1 MGFILQVKKRRYSI
15 LETGVGFIN
24 FPLALF
30 SKKSSRQNLDR
41 SDKVQKIFPQ
51 IFSGARRRLLFPLG
65 LVMVF
70 GFPVFTIAG
79 EEIDNS
85 EAVNVLDEVVVTATK
100 TEEKRKDVS
109 SSVIIIDAMDIE
121 ESPAKTLGELLAND
135 PGIDWR
141 TRGDY
146 GGARQEIH
154 IRGMA
159 GNATQIRVNGVNVN
173 SPSLGVADVSKI
185 PLNSIERIEVV
196 KGSGSVLYGSGAMAG
211 TVNIITK
218 KPEKEK
224 TDLKASVGVGTQGEY
239 RLALE
244 QGMFATEDFGY
255 YLTANRYRTLGF
267 RSNSDLSHNDAS
279 LNLVLDKGDILNVS
293 LYGDYIYRDYGIPG
307 VQPPEGTQS
316 YSINGTEFFNTE
328 SASLLDRG
336 RDNDAHGVLHI
347 NSRPTDWVDLKFRA
361 DYTYMD
367 EFNYGRY
374 SFNGEGARTWVT
386 NKVFGLEGDVN
397 LKPFAGSNFL
407 IGAEYKHYNWE
418 NKNTDLDSFGRD
430 VSGSTTETSAKLHTL
445 GVYGEAQYRPCRY
458 VKGILGIRHED
469 DSQFGAEDLPRY
481 GLIVNPFEI
490 TALKFN
496 YGKHFLAP
504 TPNDLY
510 WPAGPYTQ
518 GNPDLKPETGWH
530 FDAGIEQELLENKLF
545 LSAAYFNWN
554 LKDKILWG
562 PDSNWVWTPQNL
574 DKANAQGLE
583 VGTRIGPFYD
593 VTLGLDYTYTDAEEE
608 NQYVTRQASYT
619 PKHLFKGDL
628 TYWAPFGF
636 TARAT
641 VRYVGDRYYYGTDE
655 TATEAVDT
663 LDSYVTMDMR
673 LEQRLY
679 ENWIF
684 SLEGNNLFNKSYDTY
699 FGSFTDP
706 NTWQTSSA
714 KYPGSGRSVFFQVA
728 YEF

>member
-1 MGFILQVKKRRYSI
+1 MNTGFRFL
-15 LETGVGFIN
+15 N
-24 FPLALF
+24 FPLPL
-30 SKKSSRQNLDR
+30 STRKSSANNVDR
-41 SDKVQKIFPQ
+41 PEKVRNIFLKMFP
-51 IFSGARRRLLFPLG
+51 GAMKRLWFPLG

-70 GFPVFTIAG
+70 GFSAAAMAEGDINAP
-79 EEIDNS
+79 EP
-85 EAVNVLDEVVVTATK
+85 VNVLDEVVVTATK

-109 SSVIIIDAMDIE
+109 SNIIIIDAMDIE

-146 GGARQEIH
+146 GGAAQEIH

-173 SPSLGVADVSKI
+173 SPSLGIADVGKI
-185 PLNSIERIEVV
+185 PLNNIERIEVV

-218 KPEKEK
+218 RPEKEK
-224 TDLKASVGVGTQGEY
+224 TDLKASAGVGTQNEY

-244 QGMFATEDFGY
+244 QGMFAVGDFGY

-279 LNLVLDKGDILNVS
+279 LNLVLDKGDILNIS

-307 VQPPEGTQS
+307 VQPPPGTQS

-328 SASLLDRG
+328 SASLIDRG

-347 NSRPTDWVDLKFRA
+347 NSRPADWVDLKFRG
-361 DYTYMD
+361 DYTYMN
-367 EFNYGRY
+367 EYNYSRY
-374 SFNGEGARTWVT
+374 SFSGEGARTWVT
-386 NKVFGLEGDVN
+386 NKVLGLEGDVN
-397 LKPFAGSNFL
+397 FKPFTGAGLL
-407 IGAEYKHYNWE
+407 IGAEYKHYDWE
-418 NKNTDLDSFGRD
+418 NKNTDMDSFGKD
-430 VSGSTTETSAKLHTL
+430 VPGATTETSAKLHTT
-445 GVYGEAQYRPCRY
+445 GVYGEAQYRPCQY
-458 VKGILGIRHED
+458 VKGVAGIRHED
-469 DSQFGAEDLPRY
+469 NSQFGTENLPRF
-481 GLIVNPFEI
+481 GLIVNPFES
-490 TALKFN
+490 TAMKFN

-530 FDAGIEQELLENKLF
+530 FDAGIEQELFENSLF
-545 LSAAYFNWN
+545 FSVAYFNWN

-574 DKANAQGLE
+574 DKAKADGLE

-593 VTLGLDYTYTDAEEE
+593 VTLSLDYTYTDAEEE
-608 NQYVTRQASYT
+608 NQYVTRSASYT
-619 PKHLFKGDL
+619 PQHLFKGDL

-641 VRYVGDRYYYGTDE
+641 VRYVGDRYYYGADE
-655 TATEAVDT
+655 TATDPVDT
-663 LDSYVTMDMR
+663 LDAYVTMDMR
-673 LEQRLY
+673 LEQRLL
-679 ENWIF
+679 ENWIL

-706 NTWQTSSA
+706 ATWQTSSA

>member
-1 MGFILQVKKRRYSI
+1 MDTGFRFL
-15 LETGVGFIN
+15 N
-24 FPLALF
+24 FPLPLPAR
-30 SKKSSRQNLDR
+30 KSSANNVDR
-41 SDKVQKIFPQ
+41 PEKVRNTFLKMFP
-51 IFSGARRRLLFPLG
+51 GAMKRLWFPLG
-65 LVMVF
+65 LIMVF
-70 GFPVFTIAG
+70 GFSASAMA
-79 EEIDNS
+79 EEDINAP
-85 EAVNVLDEVVVTATK
+85 EPVNVLDEVVVTATK

-109 SSVIIIDAMDIE
+109 GAVIIVDAMDIE

-146 GGARQEIH
+146 GGAAQEIH

-185 PLNSIERIEVV
+185 PLNNIERIEVV

-218 KPEKEK
+218 RPEKEK
-224 TDLKASVGVGTQGEY
+224 TDLKASAGVGTQGEY

-244 QGMFATEDFGY
+244 QGMFAVGDFGY

-279 LNLVLDKGDILNVS
+279 LNLVLDKGDILNIS

-307 VQPPEGTQS
+307 VQPPAGTQS

-328 SASLLDRG
+328 SASLIDRG

-347 NSRPTDWVDLKFRA
+347 NSQPADWVDLKFRG
-361 DYTYMD
+361 DYTYMN
-367 EFNYGRY
+367 EYNYSRY
-374 SFNGEGARTWVT
+374 SFSGEGARTWVT
-386 NKVFGLEGDVN
+386 NKVLGLEGDIN
-397 LKPFAGSNFL
+397 FKPFTGAGLL
-407 IGAEYKHYNWE
+407 IGAEYKHYDWE
-418 NKNTDLDSFGRD
+418 NKNTDMDSFGKD
-430 VSGSTTETSAKLHTL
+430 VPGATTETSAKLHTT
-445 GVYGEAQYRPCRY
+445 GVYGEAQYRPCQY
-458 VKGILGIRHED
+458 VKGVAGIRHED
-469 DSQFGAEDLPRY
+469 NSQFGTENLPRF
-481 GLIVNPFEI
+481 GLIVNPFES
-490 TALKFN
+490 TAMKFN

-530 FDAGIEQELLENKLF
+530 FDAGIEQELFENSLF
-545 LSAAYFNWN
+545 FSVAYFNWN

-574 DKANAQGLE
+574 DKATADGLE

-593 VTLGLDYTYTDAEEE
+593 VTLSLGYTYTDAEEE
-608 NQYVTRQASYT
+608 NQYVTRSASYT
-619 PKHLFKGDL
+619 PQHLFKGDL

-641 VRYVGDRYYYGTDE
+641 VRYVGDRYYYGADE
-655 TATEAVDT
+655 TATDPVDT

-673 LEQRLY
+673 LEQRLL
-679 ENWIF
+679 ENWIL

-706 NTWQTSSA
+706 ATWQTSSA